1 MPRTLRPLLAAIG
14 FSLLLHALPFASALL
29 PPTKPT
35 KPPASQPLQATLSP
49 RPQAAPNPTF
59 IPPEPEPEPP
69 REAAARPV
77 EKKPVSAVDRKKTAK
92 TWTQAIREQ
101 FSEQQRQGLF
111 YPEEAIRQGL
121 QGEALVLL
129 VLDESGHVVAARIE
143 ESSGHAL
150 LDDAALKAV
159 RRLRTLPADAPAES
173 LLPVRFRLR

>member
-14 FSLLLHALPFASALL
+14 VSLLLHALPFASALL
-29 PPTKPT
+29 PAAKPD
-35 KPPASQPLQATLSP
+35 KPAPSQPLQATLSP
-49 RPQAAPNPTF
+49 RPQAAPDPTF
-59 IPPEPEPEPP
+59 ILPEPEPEPP
-69 REAAARPV
+69 REAAAQPV
-77 EKKPVSAVDRKKTAK
+77 EKKPAPAVDRKKTAK

-129 VLDESGHVVAARIE
+129 VLDEGGHVVAARIE

-150 LDDAALKAV
+150 LDEAALKAV